1 MPITSRATTIKRK
14 NACLYQNAVV
24 ATANDTTA
32 TAYSQP
38 INNLDGSIESITV
51 HSVVSANSSGGN
63 FVLTLQGS
71 NDGTNFADI
80 KKEGGASTLTTGNVA
95 ISTASA
101 GAPISAFLDTVER
114 LRRTFPAYIR
124 VKETLSSGG
133 RTSITNV
140 HVTYKATP
148 YNA

>member
-1 MPITSRATTIKRK
+1 MAITSQYTADNRGDGILYR
-14 NACLYQNAVV
+14 NAIV

-32 TAYSQP
+32 TVYSQP
-38 INNLDGSIESITV
+38 IPNLDGKIECVTV
-51 HSVVSANSSGGN
+51 HTVTTANASGGN
-63 FVLTLQGS
+63 LVVTLQGS

-95 ISTASA
+95 LSTASA

-133 RTSITNV
+133 RTSVTNV
-140 HVTYKATP
+140 HITQK
-148 YNA
+148 

>member
-1 MPITSRATTIKRK
+1 MAVTSQADAKPRK
-14 NACLYQNAVV
+14 NATLYQNAVV
-24 ATANDTTA
+24 VTANDTTA
-32 TAYSQP
+32 TVYSQP

-51 HSVVSANSSGGN
+51 HTVTSANASGGN
-63 FVLTLQGS
+63 LVLTLQGS

-95 ISTASA
+95 LSTASA

-114 LRRTFPAYIR
+114 LRRTFPAYVR

-148 YNA
+148 YSA